1 MLKSETIGDK
11 ELQKQ
16 RVRERYNERADPDK
30 MFVIPATEQP
40 INIYEDDQQ
49 RRVAVYVRVST
60 DSVQQ
65 TSSYELQKDTLVAV
79 HDREFIAAHEFMA
92 GLLIVEAIRPALAS
106 RVAGVIEINGLL
118 AQRLAD
124 LLQGG
129 GFLAAEEQ
137 HSIAVADDGLRGILV
152 DGLQL
157 TLRLPATSCQGLFST
172 SRRFLQIL
180 LTKAWK

>member
-65 TSSYELQKDTLVAV
+65 TSSYELQKNYYTSFVESHPNWVLVHIYADEGISGTSLN
-79 HDREFIAAHEFMA
+79 HRDEFNAMIADCER
-92 GLLIVEAIRPALAS
+92 GKIDLIVTKGGETYTEIRRNGNLPRIHGCDDHTGTDELEHS
-106 RVAGVIEINGLL
+106 RSDA
-118 AQRLAD
+118 
-124 LLQGG
+124 
-129 GFLAAEEQ
+129 
-137 HSIAVADDGLRGILV
+137 RGIYDV
-152 DGLQL
+152 CAW
-157 TLRLPATSCQGLFST
+157 RC
-172 SRRFLQIL
+172 RRYH
-180 LTKAWK
+180 